1 MKKADLLENKLK
13 TKGILVFLIII
24 SVIALLCSLLIMRGS
39 DIANNEVNRYLSE
52 ISQQTSYKVNQGI
65 DMNID
70 KLTTIGRSLRY
81 LNKEKQESYIK
92 EILADSAYEWI
103 GIVSSEG
110 VIRTTN
116 DQGVHLNNL
125 QIIQEALQGQSVVS
139 EEIVENSQGEKG
151 TLYAVPYQE
160 NNEKNV
166 LVGWMPSDT
175 MRLLLNTDTFDGT
188 GFSHIV
194 SKNGNFILY
203 SENSNSALKG
213 DNFFT
218 SLEEQGKVSDGYHL
232 ESMKKNLLDGI
243 DGEIEFTIGNNEE
256 RALIYTAL
264 DEGNWYLLSIV
275 PPDIYNTLISSYI
288 FQSVLTVAG
297 SVSVLFIC
305 LFIMIWWVTKN
316 KNREIYNIAFVDPIT
331 LGFTQPRLKIEID
344 ELMSHFE
351 PFSFI
356 TLDLKKFKLIN
367 DSFGSYEGNRV
378 LNHVYHCIKKNLND
392 KESVS
397 RINADNFDIIF
408 KTIDKEE
415 ISERLAKIATDINEF
430 NKEREIPYFIPII
443 CGTYIVTQKDDT
455 MITIHDRANAARKK
469 NKQKGQLLCNN
480 LFYEELERLNM
491 IKEKEIENSME
502 KALENHEFEV
512 YLQPKV
518 CLKTGKVIGAEALVR
533 WIHPTKGMI
542 YPNDFIP
549 LFEENGFILKL
560 DQYVFEEVCK
570 LLRRWI
576 DEEKPLRRIS
586 VNLSRNHL
594 NKQGFLKEYSVIQKK
609 YNVPPELL
617 EIELTETIVFEN
629 LSLLKD
635 IIDDIH
641 NMGFLCS
648 MDDFGSGYS
657 SLNVLKEVPV
667 DILKLD
673 RIFFDNEATKRSN
686 DVVQS
691 VIELAKKLDM
701 ETVAEGIETIPQ
713 VESLQKMQC
722 DIIQGYVFAKP
733 MPISEFEE
741 KYNKDLAIIDVS
753 H

>member
-1 MKKADLLENKLK
+1 M
-13 TKGILVFLIII
+13 LIK
-24 SVIALLCSLLIMRGS
+24 RGS

-125 QIIQEALQGQSVVS
+125 QIIQEVLQGQSVVS

-203 SENSNSALKG
+203 SANSNSALKG

-232 ESMKKNLLDGI
+232 ESMKKNLLDGK
-243 DGEIEFTIGNNEE
+243 DGEIEFTIGDNEE

-316 KNREIYNIAFVDPIT
+316 KNQEIYNIAFVDPIT

-344 ELMSHFE
+344 ELMNHFE

-415 ISERLAKIATDINEF
+415 ISERLTKIATDINEF

-469 NKQKGQLLCNN
+469 NKQNGQLLCNN
-480 LFYEELERLNM
+480 LFMKN
-491 IKEKEIENSME
+491 
-502 KALENHEFEV
+502 
-512 YLQPKV
+512 
-518 CLKTGKVIGAEALVR
+518 
-533 WIHPTKGMI
+533 
-542 YPNDFIP
+542 
-549 LFEENGFILKL
+549 
-560 DQYVFEEVCK
+560 
-570 LLRRWI
+570 
-576 DEEKPLRRIS
+576 
-586 VNLSRNHL
+586 
-594 NKQGFLKEYSVIQKK
+594 
-609 YNVPPELL
+609 
-617 EIELTETIVFEN
+617 
-629 LSLLKD
+629 
-635 IIDDIH
+635 
-641 NMGFLCS
+641 
-648 MDDFGSGYS
+648 
-657 SLNVLKEVPV
+657 
-667 DILKLD
+667 
-673 RIFFDNEATKRSN
+673 
-686 DVVQS
+686 
-691 VIELAKKLDM
+691 
-701 ETVAEGIETIPQ
+701 
-713 VESLQKMQC
+713 
-722 DIIQGYVFAKP
+722 
-733 MPISEFEE
+733 
-741 KYNKDLAIIDVS
+741 
-753 H
+753 

>member
-1 MKKADLLENKLK
+1 MKKTDLLENKLK
-13 TKGILVFLIII
+13 TKGILAFLIII
-24 SVIALLCSLLIMRGS
+24 SVIALLCSLLIKRGS

-125 QIIQEALQGQSVVS
+125 QIIQEVLQGQSVVS

-203 SENSNSALKG
+203 SANSNSALKG

-232 ESMKKNLLDGI
+232 ESMKKNLLDGK
-243 DGEIEFTIGNNEE
+243 DGEIEFTIGDNEE

-316 KNREIYNIAFVDPIT
+316 KNQEIYNIAFVDPIT

-344 ELMSHFE
+344 ELMNHFE

-415 ISERLAKIATDINEF
+415 ISERLTKIATDINEF

-469 NKQKGQLLCNN
+469 NKQNGQLLCNN

-533 WIHPTKGMI
+533 WKHPTKGII

-549 LFEENGFILKL
+549 LFE
-560 DQYVFEEVCK
+560 
-570 LLRRWI
+570 
-576 DEEKPLRRIS
+576 
-586 VNLSRNHL
+586 
-594 NKQGFLKEYSVIQKK
+594 
-609 YNVPPELL
+609 
-617 EIELTETIVFEN
+617 
-629 LSLLKD
+629 
-635 IIDDIH
+635 
-641 NMGFLCS
+641 
-648 MDDFGSGYS
+648 
-657 SLNVLKEVPV
+657 
-667 DILKLD
+667 
-673 RIFFDNEATKRSN
+673 
-686 DVVQS
+686 
-691 VIELAKKLDM
+691 
-701 ETVAEGIETIPQ
+701 
-713 VESLQKMQC
+713 
-722 DIIQGYVFAKP
+722 
-733 MPISEFEE
+733 
-741 KYNKDLAIIDVS
+741 
-753 H
+753 

>member
-203 SENSNSALKG
+203 SANSNSALKG

-415 ISERLAKIATDINEF
+415 ISERLTKIATDINEF

-594 NKQGFLKEYSVIQKK
+594 NKQGFFK
-609 YNVPPELL
+609 
-617 EIELTETIVFEN
+617 
-629 LSLLKD
+629 
-635 IIDDIH
+635 
-641 NMGFLCS
+641 
-648 MDDFGSGYS
+648 
-657 SLNVLKEVPV
+657 
-667 DILKLD
+667 
-673 RIFFDNEATKRSN
+673 RI
-686 DVVQS
+686 
-691 VIELAKKLDM
+691 
-701 ETVAEGIETIPQ
+701 
-713 VESLQKMQC
+713 
-722 DIIQGYVFAKP
+722 
-733 MPISEFEE
+733 
-741 KYNKDLAIIDVS
+741 
-753 H
+753 